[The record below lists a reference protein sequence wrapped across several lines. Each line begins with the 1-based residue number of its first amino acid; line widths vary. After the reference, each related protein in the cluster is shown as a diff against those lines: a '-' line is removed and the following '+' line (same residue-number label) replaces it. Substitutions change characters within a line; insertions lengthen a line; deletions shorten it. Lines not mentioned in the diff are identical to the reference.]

1 MLGGEGS
8 NAMNRIVREHYPASR
23 LPEDLREGIDPARE
37 VTVTVIVNDDTENQS
52 SITLEQM
59 VEQLKAAGHTPLP
72 PAEVKRRLQS
82 IERITEAARGRV
94 TSIDE
99 AVARIRAL
107 RDEDD

>member
-1 MLGGEGS
+1 
-8 NAMNRIVREHYPASR
+8 MNRIVREHYPASR

-37 VTVTVIVNDDTENQS
+37 VTVTVSVDEHMERGSTV
-52 SITLEQM
+52 TLEQM
-59 VEQLKAAGHTPLP
+59 VDQLKAAGHTSP
-72 PAEVKRRLQS
+72 PPEEVERRMRS
-82 IERITEAARGRV
+82 IRQITEAACGRN